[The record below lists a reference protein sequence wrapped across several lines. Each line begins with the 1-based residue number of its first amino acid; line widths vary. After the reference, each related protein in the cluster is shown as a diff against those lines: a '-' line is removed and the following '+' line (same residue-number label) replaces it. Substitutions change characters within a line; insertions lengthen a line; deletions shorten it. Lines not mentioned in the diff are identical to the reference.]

1 MAREEV
7 ESLMVEKRIF
17 ELATENRHPFLINLF
32 ACFQSS
38 EHTFFVMEY
47 TMGGDLMR
55 HIHDD
60 IFSEERAC
68 FYAACVLL
76 GLEFL
81 HSKNVIY
88 RDLKLDNLL
97 LDRDGYVKL
106 ADFGLCKENMGPLD
120 RTSTFCGTPEFLVRI
135 QSLVALISSYLGA
148 GSFVRQQLYKGN

>member
-1 MAREEV
+1 MKKGDILAREEV

-17 ELATENRHPFLINLF
+17 ELATDNRHPFLINLF
-32 ACFQSS
+32 ACFQTP

-60 IFSEERAC
+60 IFSEDRAC

-81 HSKNVIY
+81 HSKDVIY

-97 LDRDGYVKL
+97 LDREGYVKL
-106 ADFGLCKENMGPLD
+106 ADFGLCKENMGPVD
-120 RTSTFCGTPEFLVRI
+120 RTSTFCGTPEFLVTI
-135 QSLVALISSYLGA
+135 
-148 GSFVRQQLYKGN
+148 